1 MAKCPECAGN
11 MKFNP
16 QNKSLVCQSCGLS
29 LKRYELE
36 NYWKKIRNEN
46 IDDLDETSRK
56 KKRRKDWLDWYASSK
71 DEKERY

>member
-1 MAKCPECAGN
+1 

-16 QNKSLVCQSCGLS
+16 QSKSLVCQSCGLS

-46 IDDLDETSRK
+46 IDDLDESSRK
-56 KKRRKDWLDWYASSK
+56 KQRRKDWLDWYSSSK
-71 DEKERY
+71 EEKERY